1 MYRLSNTNKEVVK
14 DLKDLSFRV
23 LITKVTRI
31 RKKLSLVRRITT
43 LNRQEAN
50 T

>member
-1 MYRLSNTNKEVVK
+1 MYRLSNTNKEIVK
-14 DLKDLSFRV
+14 DLKDLSFKV

-31 RKKLSLVRRITT
+31 CKKLSLVCRITI
-43 LNRQEAN
+43 LDRQEAN